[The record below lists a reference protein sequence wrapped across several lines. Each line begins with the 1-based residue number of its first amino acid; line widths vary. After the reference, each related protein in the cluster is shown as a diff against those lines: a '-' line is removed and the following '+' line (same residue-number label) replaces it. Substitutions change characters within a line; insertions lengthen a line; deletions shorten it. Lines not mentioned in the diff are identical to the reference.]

1 MLDVVNDSLKA
12 YADFYEDLLHLKG
25 QTGNNTKNKVYGSS
39 FVKVDN
45 IKARTLVWEKN
56 KYRTVPVTDLT
67 RNYEQSDN
75 VFYDDS
81 YYYTFNYPSVAS
93 GNRTVLEYRE
103 VQKDPR
109 MISGFLV
116 SSYAPQVRA
125 TFRIKTTEDVDLYY
139 RVLNDPGN
147 RVQFNKIRRGKSVTY
162 EWSVEDVPSMK
173 IEPGSP
179 DIRFYEP
186 HIICYVRS
194 YLAGGKKIEVLPDV
208 RALHTWYRS
217 FIRDLDEE
225 PSEEL
230 AKVVGTIKANSTN
243 DLAIVQGVYQW
254 VQSNINYIAFE
265 DGMRGYVPHRPSYTC
280 EKKYGDCKDMASI
293 IVGMLKIAGI
303 KGYYTWIGTRNKPY
317 RYTEYPTPY
326 VDDHMIAT
334 YIASDG
340 RYYFLD
346 ATSKYLPFGFPSSM
360 IQSKEALISFDDDN
374 FEVKEVPIISGDE
387 NLITDSLTIRLE
399 NDEVVGTG
407 SITLAGLSKSQAGW
421 NLERVE
427 QKDVKDFVIRIAG
440 KGSNKF
446 YLDNY
451 TISRPSAENGNT
463 EIAYNFRIGDY
474 FQRYADELYI
484 NLNLSKENYNRL
496 ISDATR
502 KTPHEFEFQYDK
514 SEYIEFT
521 IPEGYE
527 VEYLPKNE
535 IVNGLLTGCSFR
547 YEVLENKILFSKQF
561 YVHYILLNPE
571 QFSAWNSEI
580 GKISSAYKEA
590 IILKK
595 KNQ

>member
-1 MLDVVNDSLKA
+1 
-12 YADFYEDLLHLKG
+12 
-25 QTGNNTKNKVYGSS
+25 
-39 FVKVDN
+39 
-45 IKARTLVWEKN
+45 
-56 KYRTVPVTDLT
+56 
-67 RNYEQSDN
+67 
-75 VFYDDS
+75 
-81 YYYTFNYPSVAS
+81 
-93 GNRTVLEYRE
+93 
-103 VQKDPR
+103 
-109 MISGFLV
+109 
-116 SSYAPQVRA
+116 
-125 TFRIKTTEDVDLYY
+125 
-139 RVLNDPGN
+139 
-147 RVQFNKIRRGKSVTY
+147 
-162 EWSVEDVPSMK
+162 
-173 IEPGSP
+173 
-179 DIRFYEP
+179 
-186 HIICYVRS
+186 
-194 YLAGGKKIEVLPDV
+194 
-208 RALHTWYRS
+208 
-217 FIRDLDEE
+217 
-225 PSEEL
+225 
-230 AKVVGTIKANSTN
+230 
-243 DLAIVQGVYQW
+243 
-254 VQSNINYIAFE
+254 
-265 DGMRGYVPHRPSYTC
+265 
-280 EKKYGDCKDMASI
+280 
-293 IVGMLKIAGI
+293 
-303 KGYYTWIGTRNKPY
+303 
-317 RYTEYPTPY
+317 
-326 VDDHMIAT
+326 
-334 YIASDG
+334 
-340 RYYFLD
+340 
-346 ATSKYLPFGFPSSM
+346 M